1 MKEIDFTKEVV
12 CSDKSIKVLQVI
24 PVKYQNSNFEH
35 LVIYEHISDG
45 VQNACAVNTTTGRPS
60 LCSALYDRD
69 VTFLNPEPKVVSSNY
84 RNVYPGGAVSDLF
97 RTREGADCFTDLDG
111 TSRVAIIEFLSFDDG
126 TEKVNYIEV

>member
-24 PVKYQNSNFEH
+24 PVNYQNSNFTH
-35 LVIYEHISDG
+35 LIIYEHIGDG
-45 VQNACAVNTTTGRPS
+45 VQNACSVNTSTGRPS
-60 LCSALYDRD
+60 LGSALYDRD

-97 RTREGADCFTDLDG
+97 RTRKGADNI
-111 TSRVAIIEFLSFDDG
+111 SNPNRVAVIESLSFDDG